1 MACGAISKSCPLG
14 FDFRF
19 EGADIYE
26 QGDPSF
32 LPFLKNN
39 TTVPPGRQE
48 IVDFFAS
55 AGYRI
60 TRNQLGA

>member
-1 MACGAISKSCPLG
+1 LTPDSV
-14 FDFRF
+14 
-19 EGADIYE
+19 GADIYE
-26 QGDPSF
+26 QRDPSF

-39 TTVPPGRQE
+39 TTVPLGRQE

>member
-1 MACGAISKSCPLG
+1 MSLG
-14 FDFRF
+14 FDSDSG
-19 EGADIYE
+19 GADIYE
-26 QGDPSF
+26 QRDPSF

-39 TTVPPGRQE
+39 TTVPLGRQE

-60 TRNQLGA
+60 TRNQLGS